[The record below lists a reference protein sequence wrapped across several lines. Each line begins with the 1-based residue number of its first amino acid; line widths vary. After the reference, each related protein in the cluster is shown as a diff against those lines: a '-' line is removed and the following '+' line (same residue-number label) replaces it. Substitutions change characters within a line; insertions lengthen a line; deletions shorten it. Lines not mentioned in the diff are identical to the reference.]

1 MDCQVKMLSV
11 HQFQKTAL
19 QGIRNLKYLLSKVNI
34 APSFQPIVIEHEDVK
49 PEIITIKIEPGTQP
63 PAVNEARSA
72 PTLQDSNTLEEK
84 IEPPETVPLPQTA
97 GNSSSSVNC
106 ESVRREPSSE
116 QPTRSTSTTKA
127 TQTTVKRRTLSRNPA
142 NTAKTGNTRKYA
154 TRTLRSSARNYSY
167 KIKLRA
173 KQLPCPHCD
182 QKLSHTGSL
191 RAHVKK
197 HNAEPSKCDERG
209 ATCVGKVYARASL
222 RQRASTVHEKR
233 ATRVTHACDLCGKAF
248 KVKKSLT
255 EHLLTHQGLRPYTC
269 QLCPATFSYNGALC
283 DHSNAKHL
291 KKKRKQTK
299 HETDSVQED

>member
-49 PEIITIKIEPGTQP
+49 PEIITIKLEPGTPP
-63 PAVNEARSA
+63 PAVNEAHSA
-72 PTLQDSNTLEEK
+72 PTPQDVSYKNLK
-84 IEPPETVPLPQTA
+84 IEPPETVPSPQTGGDSGPA
-97 GNSSSSVNC
+97 VNC
-106 ESVRREPSSE
+106 ESVSREPSSE
-116 QPTRSTSTTKA
+116 QPTTSTSTTKA
-127 TQTTVKRRTLSRNPA
+127 TQTTVKTRTLSRNPT
-142 NTAKTGNTRKYA
+142 NTAKSGNSRKYA
-154 TRTLRSSARNYSY
+154 TRILRSNARNYSY
-167 KIKLRA
+167 KIKLR
-173 KQLPCPHCD
+173 KKPLPCPQCD

-209 ATCVGKVYARASL
+209 AACVGKVYARTGVRHAGG
-222 RQRASTVHEKR
+222 AHEKR

-255 EHLLTHQGLRPYTC
+255 EHLLTHQGVRPYKC
-269 QLCPATFSYNGALC
+269 ELCPATFSYNSALC
-283 DHSNAKHL
+283 NHANTKHH
-291 KKKRKQTK
+291 KKRKQAK
-299 HETDSVQED
+299 KETDAQEN